1 MGEGG
6 QVKNELQTSTYQM
19 LILML
24 FNQSVQ
30 LTYQQLLTSTQIGE
44 LDMKCNLIP
53 LLQLKLLIKA
63 NP

>member
-1 MGEGG
+1 
-6 QVKNELQTSTYQM
+6 M

-24 FNQSVQ
+24 FNQANQ
-30 LTYQQLLTSTQIGE
+30 LTYQQLLSQTQIGD

-63 NP
+63 NPSNP